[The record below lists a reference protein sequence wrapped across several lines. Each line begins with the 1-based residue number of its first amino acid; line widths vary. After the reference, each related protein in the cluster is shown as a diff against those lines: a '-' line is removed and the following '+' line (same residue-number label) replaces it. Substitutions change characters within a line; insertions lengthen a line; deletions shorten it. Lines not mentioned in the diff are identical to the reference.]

1 VVDLSAVF
9 DYERLILGMYESNP
23 SAQRTGCLRSSGKDP
38 VREVSPVNLNQLWIF
53 YHVAKHRSFS
63 LAAEALFLTQPSVST
78 QVKLLENTYKIR
90 LFERFGKKIELTD
103 HGQILYGYAEK
114 IFNLVSEADGVI
126 NDMIGMERGTIRIS
140 AGLTIGTY
148 YLPPLLERFKRKFPN
163 IDIQMKVVNSQEVI
177 ENTLSFKSDLGFIG
191 STTHY
196 DERLVVSPFMEEEF
210 VLIVSPRH
218 EFGRLKTIP
227 FSRLNGQPFLLREQ
241 GSSSRQ
247 LIEDELKRV
256 KVSVKVTMELGSNE
270 AIKRCVEADLGIS
283 MISRNVI
290 GQELKAGRLNMVALS
305 NRKVTRKSFIIFH
318 KDKYLS
324 SVLRSFLKVTSE
336 FSEKFV
342 L

>member
-1 VVDLSAVF
+1 
-9 DYERLILGMYESNP
+9 M
-23 SAQRTGCLRSSGKDP
+23 
-38 VREVSPVNLNQLWIF
+38 NLNQLWIF

-78 QVKLLENTYKIR
+78 QVKLLEDAYKVR

-103 HGQILYGYAEK
+103 HGQILYGYADK

-148 YLPPLLERFKRKFPN
+148 YLPPLLDMFKREFPN
-163 IDIQMKVVNSQEVI
+163 IDIQMTVVNSREVI

-196 DERLVVSPFMEEEF
+196 DERLVVNPFMEEEF

-218 EFGRLKTIP
+218 EFGRLQRIP
-227 FSRLNGQPFLLREQ
+227 IARLNGQPFLLREQ

-247 LIEDELKRV
+247 LIEDELRRN

-270 AIKRCVEADLGIS
+270 AIKRCVEANLGIS

-290 GQELKAGRLNMVALS
+290 GQELKAGLLNMVTLS
-305 NRKVTRKSFIIFH
+305 NRKLTRKSFIIFH

-336 FSEKFV
+336 FSEKLV